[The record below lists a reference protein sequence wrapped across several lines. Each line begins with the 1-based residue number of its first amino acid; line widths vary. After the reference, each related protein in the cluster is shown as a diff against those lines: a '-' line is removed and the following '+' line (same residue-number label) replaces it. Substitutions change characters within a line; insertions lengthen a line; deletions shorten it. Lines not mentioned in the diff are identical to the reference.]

1 MCGIIGIASNKPVSI
16 NIINSLKKLEYRG
29 YDSAGLATLTDDSI
43 NEKKCS
49 GRVEELEKILF
60 KAPSNGNI
68 GIGHVRWAT
77 HGVPN
82 IINAHPHSSEQ
93 VSVVHNGIIENSDE
107 IKREL
112 VSKGLKFKSQTDTEV
127 ITLLITEA
135 LKEKENDPLK
145 SVYKTLKKLKGSF
158 ALGIIFKNFSN
169 IIIGARRG
177 SPLAVGYSK
186 EENYIGSDSY
196 ALKSMTNKISY
207 LDDGELCVL
216 TKDQISFYDESL
228 KKVNKK
234 IHTMS
239 ESETAI
245 DKGEYK
251 HFMLKEIY
259 EQPITIK
266 NCISEYVDSLKKNIN
281 IINFPI
287 EPNNINKIVLV
298 GCGTA
303 YNSCLTAKYW
313 FEELTTT
320 DVEID
325 IASEFRYRKLKFNSK
340 NLYIFVS
347 QSGET
352 ADTAAALDLCKKNNV
367 KTCSIVNVIESTIA
381 RNSDWVLPIHAGTE
395 IGVASTKAFLGQL
408 TVLYILCLK
417 IAIVRKDI
425 DERKYEK
432 NINNLKKL
440 PEAIKECINIESNV
454 QLMAKEFLSAK
465 GSMFLGRGS
474 SFPIALEGALKLKE
488 LSYLH
493 AEGYP
498 AGEMKH
504 GPLALIEEGLPVII
518 LAPKDKYFEKTLS
531 NMQEVIAR
539 GGKILFITD
548 NKKNS
553 LNENIRF
560 GLRVPYLDN
569 LLSPILL
576 TLPLQLLA
584 YHVALLKNCDV
595 DKPRNL
601 AKSVTVE

>member
-1 MCGIIGIASNKPVSI
+1 MCGIIGISSNKSVSA

-29 YDSAGLATLTDDSI
+29 YDSAGLATLTEGSI

-60 KAPSNGNI
+60 KTPSNGNV

-77 HGVPN
+77 HGAPN
-82 IINAHPHSSEQ
+82 VINAHPHSSEQ

-107 IKREL
+107 IKKKLEA
-112 VSKGLKFKSQTDTEV
+112 KGLKFKSQTDTEV
-127 ITLLITEA
+127 VTLLITEA
-135 LKEKENDPLK
+135 LKENKPLD
-145 SVYKTLKKLKGSF
+145 SVFKTLQKLKGSF

-186 EENYIGSDSY
+186 EENYLGSDSY

-216 TKDQISFYDESL
+216 TKDEVSFYDEDL

-234 IHTMS
+234 IQTMS
-239 ESETAI
+239 ENETAL

-251 HFMLKEIY
+251 HFMLKEIF
-259 EQPITIK
+259 EQPMTIK
-266 NCISEYVDSLKKNIN
+266 KCINEYIGSSNKDIN
-281 IINFPI
+281 IFDFPI
-287 EPNNINKIVLV
+287 EPNNINKIILI
-298 GCGTA
+298 GCGSA

-313 FEELTTT
+313 FEELTNIE
-320 DVEID
+320 VEID
-325 IASEFRYRKLKFNSK
+325 IASEFRYRKLKFNSN

-367 KTCSIVNVIESTIA
+367 KTCSIVNVVESTIA
-381 RNSDWVLPIHAGTE
+381 RNSDWVLPIHAGIE

-408 TVLYILCLK
+408 VVLYILCLK
-417 IAIVRKDI
+417 LASIRKDI
-425 DERKYEK
+425 DQSTYEK
-432 NINNLKKL
+432 NIKNLKKL
-440 PEAIKECINIESNV
+440 PESIKECINTESNV
-454 QLMAKEFLSAK
+454 QLMAKEFLKAK

-504 GPLALIEEGLPVII
+504 GPLALIEEGVPVII

-548 NKKNS
+548 NKKEA

-560 GLRVPYLDN
+560 GLRVPHLDN

-576 TLPLQLLA
+576 TIPLQMLA